1 MTVARRLRFVYALT
15 AWLFGTVL
23 LLTLFD
29 ALTPELLYSVSL
41 VGLFVVIELT
51 APFNI
56 TPRWRKRLRG
66 LIIAG
71 LLGLGFIIVSRTL
84 QTLPEVI
91 E

>member
-1 MTVARRLRFVYALT
+1 MTVTRRLRFVYALT
-15 AWLFGTVL
+15 AWLLGIVL
-23 LLTLFD
+23 LLALFD
-29 ALTPELLYSVSL
+29 ALTAELLYSFSL

-51 APFNI
+51 APFNV

-66 LIIAG
+66 LIIAS
-71 LLGLGFIIVSRTL
+71 LLGLGFIIIRRTL

>member
-1 MTVARRLRFVYALT
+1 MTVTRRLRFVYALT
-15 AWLFGTVL
+15 AWLLGTVF

-29 ALTPELLYSVSL
+29 ALTPELLYSFSL

-51 APFNI
+51 APFNV

-71 LLGLGFIIVSRTL
+71 LLGLGFIILRRTL
-84 QTLPEVI
+84 QALPEAL

>member
-1 MTVARRLRFVYALT
+1 MAVARRLRFVYALT
-15 AWLFGTVL
+15 AWLLATVL

-29 ALTPELLYSVSL
+29 ALVPELLYSFSL

-51 APFNI
+51 APFNV

-71 LLGLGFIIVSRTL
+71 LLGLGFIILRRTL
-84 QTLPEVI
+84 QALPEAL